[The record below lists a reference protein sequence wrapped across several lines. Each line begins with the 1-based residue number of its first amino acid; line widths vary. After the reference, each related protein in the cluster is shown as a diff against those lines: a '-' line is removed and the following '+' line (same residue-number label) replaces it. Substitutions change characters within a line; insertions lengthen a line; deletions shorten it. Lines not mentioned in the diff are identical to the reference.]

1 MFVHSRALTASEIGQ
16 TIRQRRKQLGFTL
29 SDIEEATCISK
40 KTIIKIEMGGDAKFS
55 TITTLLS
62 ILGLSLEFSEQNQK
76 DINSDKEESNVWI

>member
-62 ILGLSLEFSEQNQK
+62 ILGLSLEFSDQMQK
-76 DINSDKEESNVWI
+76 DINGDKEESNVWI